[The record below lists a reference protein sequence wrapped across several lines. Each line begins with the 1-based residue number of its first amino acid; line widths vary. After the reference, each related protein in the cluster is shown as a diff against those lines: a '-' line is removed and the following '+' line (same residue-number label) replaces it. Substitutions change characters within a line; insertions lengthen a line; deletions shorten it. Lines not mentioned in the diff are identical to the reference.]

1 MDVTILELVEVTD
14 NVAYIQGAVN
24 IGILRNRER
33 CAVIDTGL
41 DKDSGR
47 SIRKSLEAEGLRLE
61 AIINTHSHADHFG
74 GNNYITRNLNA
85 EVYAPSIESG
95 IIQNPILEP
104 IYLFHGATPIRN
116 LRNKFV
122 LAKPSPVDHI
132 IEPGKLEIIGLEV
145 EITPLPG
152 HCFNQVGVMVDDVL
166 FCADT
171 VFSERVIDKYRIP
184 VVQDV
189 RSHLETLEALKG
201 KECSM
206 FIPAHTKP
214 VEDISGLVTKNRA
227 TTLGIIGDIKALL
240 NEPKTT
246 EHVMSELCTGYGL
259 DLTVIQQYYLIHMT
273 IMAYLGYLYDEKQID
288 IQMEGNLLRWKLS
301 PRPPTRTGPSPTRG

>member
-1 MDVTILELVEVTD
+1 MELVTVTD
-14 NVAYIQGAVN
+14 NVAYIPGAVN
-24 IGILRNRER
+24 IGVLRNGDR
-33 CAVIDTGL
+33 CALIDTGL

-47 SIRKSLEAEGLRLE
+47 KIRKVLEAEGLKLE

-74 GNNYITRNLNA
+74 GNDYLARNLKA

-132 IEPGKLEIIGLEV
+132 IGPGRLEVIGLEV
-145 EITPLPG
+145 EIIPLPG
-152 HCFNQVGVMVDDVL
+152 HCFNQVGVLVDNVL

-171 VFSERVIDKYRIP
+171 VFSERVIDKYRVP

-189 RSHLETLEALKG
+189 KSHLETLERMNG
-201 KECSM
+201 MEHDM

-214 VEDISGLVTKNRA
+214 VEDIKELVAKNID
-227 TTLGIIGDIKALL
+227 TTQGIIDDIKGLL
-240 NEPKTT
+240 DEPKTT
-246 EHVMSELCTGYGL
+246 EGLMSELCTGYGL
-259 DLTVIQQYYLIHMT
+259 DLTVVQHYYLIHMT
-273 IMAYLGYLYDEKQID
+273 VMAYLGYLYDEKQVD
-288 IQMEGNLLRWKLS
+288 IEMEGNLLRWKIS
-301 PRPPTRTGPSPTRG
+301 P

>member
-1 MDVTILELVEVTD
+1 MGVTILELVAVTD
-14 NVAYIQGAVN
+14 NVAYIPGAVN
-24 IGILRNRER
+24 IGVLRNGER

-41 DKDSGR
+41 DRDSGR
-47 SIRKSLEAEGLRLE
+47 NIRKALEAEGLKLE

-74 GNNYITRNLNA
+74 GNDYLARNLKA

-132 IEPGKLEIIGLEV
+132 IEPGKLEAIGLEV
-145 EITPLPG
+145 EIIPLPG
-152 HCFNQVGVMVDDVL
+152 HCFNQVGVLVDDVL

-171 VFSERVIDKYRIP
+171 VFSERVIDKYRVP

-189 RSHLETLEALKG
+189 GSHLETLDRLK
-201 KECSM
+201 EMEHSL

-214 VEDISGLVTKNRA
+214 VEDIKGLVAKNV
-227 TTLGIIGDIKALL
+227 TTTQGIIEDIKSLL
-240 NEPKTT
+240 DEPKTT
-246 EHVMSELCTGYGL
+246 ERVMSELCSSYGL
-259 DLTVIQQYYLIHMT
+259 DLAVVQQYYLIHMT
-273 IMAYLGYLYDEKQID
+273 VMAYLGYLYDEKQTEIE
-288 IQMEGNLLRWKLS
+288 IGGNLLRWKLS
-301 PRPPTRTGPSPTRG
+301 P

>member
-14 NVAYIQGAVN
+14 NVAYIPGAVN
-24 IGILRNRER
+24 IGVLRNGER

-41 DKDSGR
+41 DRDSGR
-47 SIRKSLEAEGLRLE
+47 NIRKALEAEGLRLE

-74 GNNYITRNLNA
+74 GNNYLARNLNA

-132 IEPGKLEIIGLEV
+132 IEPGKLEVIGMEV
-145 EITPLPG
+145 EIIPLPG
-152 HCFNQVGVMVDDVL
+152 HCFNQIGVFVDDIL
-166 FCADT
+166 FCADA

-189 RSHLETLEALKG
+189 GRHLETLDRLKG
-201 KECSM
+201 MGCSR

-214 VEDISGLVTKNRA
+214 VEDIRGLVAKNVA
-227 TTLGIIGDIKALL
+227 TTRGIIEDIKPLL
-240 NEPKTT
+240 DEPKTT
-246 EHVMSELCTGYGL
+246 ERVMSELCTGYGL
-259 DLTVIQQYYLIHMT
+259 DLTVVQQYYLIHMT
-273 IMAYLGYLYDEKQID
+273 IMAYLGYLYDEKQIE
-288 IQMEGNLLRWKLS
+288 IEMEGNLLRWKLS
-301 PRPPTRTGPSPTRG
+301 P